1 MGLLLDGVP
10 KLNWSD
16 LRTFEEISF
25 LCKVR
30 RQRGL
35 LPYAIPG
42 RSYLS
47 RKTGFSVRTVSR
59 ATSRLVSAGLL
70 QKRQRRPTQGQ
81 WQSNLYRPVSHRFWK
96 LSAAI
101 GELFSPN
108 AVGPARREPSLA
120 HKPNQESNKNLRIR
134 KNEAPLHPE
143 KPLSNKIMEKLPLL
157 STWLQRDGP

>member
-1 MGLLLDGVP
+1 MGLLLDEIP

-25 LCKVR
+25 LCRLR

-47 RKTGFSVRTVSR
+47 KKTGFSVRTVSR
-59 ATSRLVSAGLL
+59 ATSRLVAAGLL
-70 QKRQRRPTQGQ
+70 KKQQRRPTRGQ
-81 WQSNLYRPVSHRFWK
+81 WQSNLYRPVSRRFWR

-101 GELFSPN
+101 GALFSPD
-108 AVGPARREPSLA
+108 AVGPVHRGPHLA
-120 HKPNQESNKNLRIR
+120 YKPKQENNKNLRIQ
-134 KNEAPLHPE
+134 KNVAPLHPE
-143 KPLSNKIMEKLPLL
+143 KPIPHKIMEKLPLL
-157 STWLQRDGP
+157 TTWLNRNGP

>member
-1 MGLLLDGVP
+1 MGLLLDEIP

-25 LCKVR
+25 LCKLR

-42 RSYLS
+42 RAYLA
-47 RKTGFSVRTVSR
+47 RKTGYSVRTVSR
-59 ATSRLVSAGLL
+59 ATSRLVKAGLL

-81 WQSNLYRPVSHRFWK
+81 WQSNLYRPVSQRFWK

-101 GELFSPN
+101 GALFSPG
-108 AVGPARREPSLA
+108 AVGPTHRGPHLA
-120 HKPNQESNKNLRIR
+120 YKPKQENRKNLKIR
-134 KNEAPLHPE
+134 ENEAKLLPE
-143 KPLSNKIMEKLPLL
+143 KPISTQIIQKMPLL
-157 STWLQRDGP
+157 TAWLCRGGP

>member
-1 MGLLLDGVP
+1 MRLLLDEVP

-35 LPYAIPG
+35 LPYCIPG

-59 ATSRLVSAGLL
+59 ATSRLVEAGLL
-70 QKRQRRPTQGQ
+70 QKRQRRPTRGQ
-81 WQSNLYRPVSHRFWK
+81 WQSNLYRPVSQRFWK
-96 LSAAI
+96 LSAAL
-101 GELFSPN
+101 GALFSPS
-108 AVGPARREPSLA
+108 AVAPLHGGPFLA
-120 HKPNQESNKNLRIR
+120 HKPEEKSNKSLRIR
-134 KNEAPLHPE
+134 KNEAKLLPE
-143 KPLSNKIMEKLPLL
+143 KPIPTQIIQKMPLL
-157 STWLQRDGP
+157 TVWLCRDGP